1 MTASRHVGMVS
12 GWLWCD
18 AGQNVL
24 RNALSQQKNS
34 LFSAD

>member
-1 MTASRHVGMVS
+1 MTASGLVGMVS
-12 GWLWCD
+12 GWLSCD
-18 AGQNVL
+18 AGQNAL